1 MTESNM
7 PIRILIADDH
17 QLVRQGLIA
26 LLSVK
31 PGVVVI
37 GEAAAVCW
45 PIKFLDE
52 FQSDIGVERQ
62 SSLTD
67 IMNSLH

>member
-1 MTESNM
+1 MTEKYK

-31 PGVVVI
+31 PGIEVV
-37 GEAAAVCW
+37 GQAA
-45 PIKFLDE
+45 D
-52 FQSDIGVERQ
+52 GVNLGLR
-62 SSLTD
+62 
-67 IMNSLH
+67 